1 MDLRANRNKLQ
12 ISQSRL
18 ASLAGVSRFKI
29 CLYEL
34 NEGTLTSQELRL
46 IHYAFHAE
54 AKRLRSVADAV
65 DLDQAELPPAGIG
78 VLA

>member
-1 MDLRANRNKLQ
+1 MDLRSNRNKLR

-34 NEGTLTSQELRL
+34 GEGNLTPQELRL
-46 IHYAFHAE
+46 IRKVLQIEAE
-54 AKRLRSVADAV
+54 RLRNLAINFESEPTAAT
-65 DLDQAELPPAGIG
+65 AESTVG
-78 VLA
+78 V

>member
-1 MDLRANRNKLQ
+1 MNLRTNRNKLR

-34 NEGTLTSQELRL
+34 NEGTLTSRELQL
-46 IHYAFHAE
+46 IRCAFHAE
-54 AKRLRSVADAV
+54 AERLRGAADTV
-65 DLDQAELPPAGIG
+65 DRDQAKSPSAEIEA
-78 VLA
+78 LA